1 MKHLGALFL
10 FGVVAVAA
18 TPTRARAH
26 AYAASAFDAFT
37 NGRDLRFDF
46 RLDATS
52 VIELHTRA
60 HPDRPAITR
69 AEIEARA
76 ALLLGYVA
84 RNFSVQNAGAACP
97 PSMPEKITYHGG
109 IDKVIFTAVYRCPAD
124 LDVLTLRSTIFHEEA
139 TPHQIIAAFHHLR
152 ALEHYFFSPGASE
165 AVIPV
170 HRLAQVLPMVQDG
183 SRQFRMATPPPGAF
197 SAAPQPAR
205 PSGFVHFVGQGVM
218 HILGGIDHL
227 LFVLSLVIVI
237 RAWGQ
242 LAAVITS
249 FTIAHSVT
257 LAAGALGL
265 ARISPRIV
273 EPMIALSIIYVAI
286 ENVVR
291 LAPRARLGVT
301 FAFGLIHGFG
311 FSSVLADLGLPRAQ
325 LVPALLGFNLGVE
338 AGQLLVVA
346 PLFPLVLWL
355 QRHAQL
361 YRRARIGVNAGV
373 AVVACVWFVQR
384 VMGSLS

>member
-1 MKHLGALFL
+1 LKHLGALFIV
-10 FGVVAVAA
+10 GVAVITAA
-18 TPTRARAH
+18 PARARAH
-26 AYAASAFDAFT
+26 AYAASSFDGFT

-52 VIELHTRA
+52 VIELHGRA
-60 HPDRPAITR
+60 HPGTPPI
-69 AEIEARA
+69 AREQIA
-76 ALLLGYVA
+76 AHAPLLLDYVA
-84 RNFSVQNAGAACP
+84 RTFTIANGGADCP
-97 PSMPEKITYHGG
+97 AALPGSILHHPT
-109 IDKVIFTAVYRCPAD
+109 IDKVVFTVVYRCAAD
-124 LDVLTLRSTIFHEEA
+124 LDVLTLRSRLFHEED
-139 TPHQIIAAFHHLR
+139 TPHQIIGTFHHRR
-152 ALEHYFFSPGASE
+152 ALEHYFLSPGAPE

-170 HRLAQVLPMVQDG
+170 NRLAQVMPVVADG
-183 SRQFRMATPPPGAF
+183 SRQFRTATPPPGAF
-197 SAAPQPAR
+197 APPPR
-205 PSGFVHFVGQGVM
+205 PSSFLHFAGQGVL

-237 RAWGQ
+237 RQWGQ

-249 FTIAHSVT
+249 FTIAHSLT

-265 ARISPRIV
+265 ARLSPRIV

-291 LAPRARLGVT
+291 LAPRARVGVT
-301 FAFGLIHGFG
+301 FAFGLMHGFG
-311 FSSVLADLGLPRAQ
+311 FSSVLADLGLQRAQ

-338 AGQLLVVA
+338 AGQLLVVV

-355 QRHAQL
+355 QRNAQI
-361 YRRARIGVNAGV
+361 YRRTRIGVNASV

-384 VMGSLS
+384 LMGSLG

>member
-1 MKHLGALFL
+1 MKHWAGALFTV
-10 FGVVAVAA
+10 GAVALA
-18 TPTRARAH
+18 AAPTRAWAH
-26 AYAASAFDAFT
+26 AYAASAFDGFT
-37 NGRDLRFDF
+37 NGRDIRFDF

-52 VIELHTRA
+52 MIEVHGRA
-60 HPDRPAITR
+60 HPGAPAIGR
-69 AEIEARA
+69 ADLEAQA
-76 ALLLGYVA
+76 PLLLAYVA
-84 RNFSVQNAGAACP
+84 RAFTVRNGGQECPAA
-97 PSMPEKITYHGG
+97 MPDKILLHPT
-109 IDKVIFTAVYRCPAD
+109 IDKVVFTAVYRCAGD
-124 LDVLTLRSTIFHEEA
+124 LDVVTLRSTLFHEET
-139 TPHQIIAAFHHLR
+139 TPHQIIGTFHHVR
-152 ALEHYFFSPGASE
+152 ALEHYFLSPSVSE

-170 HRLAQVLPMVQDG
+170 NRLAQVMPVAMDG
-183 SRQFRMATPPPGAF
+183 SRQFRTATPPPGAF
-197 SAAPQPAR
+197 APLPPR
-205 PSGFVHFVGQGVM
+205 PSGFVHFIGQGVL

-237 RAWGQ
+237 RQWGQ

-265 ARISPRIV
+265 ARLSPRLV
-273 EPMIALSIIYVAI
+273 EPMIALSIVYVAI

-291 LAPRARLGVT
+291 LAPRARVGVT

-311 FSSVLADLGLPRAQ
+311 FSSVLADLGLARAQ

-355 QRHAQL
+355 QRHGQA
-361 YRRARIGVNAGV
+361 YRRARIGVNAAV
-373 AVVACVWFVQR
+373 AALACIWFVQR
-384 VMGSLS
+384 LMGSLG